1 MQLNRNSKEKI
12 NYHRDSPLPYRK
24 PCRKVCISCFYV
36 VWTHIGIHC
45 QHMYCCFCHLKK
57 RSNSNQDIET
67 GFWNNHLKLRGGF
80 WSFDVKRIEIIWLGF
95 STYVEILIFNVNI
108 EVHKSVF
115 RLPIQVWNCYF
126 TMDQLKVKWGNNCTS
141 QAHLSKIQTDGV

>member
-1 MQLNRNSKEKI
+1 MHFLFLRSVDPHWNSLSAHVLLFLPSEKKI
-12 NYHRDSPLPYRK
+12 KFKSRHWNWVLEQPLK
-24 PCRKVCISCFYV
+24 IK
-36 VWTHIGIHC
+36 
-45 QHMYCCFCHLKK
+45 
-57 RSNSNQDIET
+57 
-67 GFWNNHLKLRGGF
+67 GGF

-141 QAHLSKIQTDGV
+141 QAHLSKIQTDGVKLKLNENDEPEHRSHLFQFQIRFH